1 MPRTIRRKVPR
12 QKSKPLTQIRKSIR
26 NPENAKKY
34 FDSRARRR
42 RVNMAQAANKIAKS
56 PHQSIMIPYLTR
68 IMAAKKEGHRLTS
81 QQRRIAT
88 AFTEHTSAETVL
100 NRFNDLPA
108 SVGRAFD
115 KKVFNLRTAS
125 DVDKYVRNRL
135 VEAAETVESKVSS
148 STSNTYRMEGFRG
161 IDFEGIGALKDWSD
175 YHNNPPPEPCP
186 NLYQLRLEYRG
197 ITTLKTADRSGGVE
211 PYLMTAFCRVPFV
224 TLRGAIHTM
233 SRPATVKQYPKGLHN
248 MSAGQWMPSGGADA
262 NGNPLRPFQFFPL
275 ITTNHTAEVAGME
288 IPYSVDGWQT
298 PNDWSPVLLGR
309 DLHCAL
315 ISAWEEDGDQS
326 AELLSN
332 MGAAVTAIGGMI
344 VNPLVGGVIIAVGL
358 VLELVSFLTGED
370 DDPIG
375 DHVLLFGEQ
384 DLQRIGYTERSFTVT
399 SRDKNNKWRIY
410 IGAES
415 QKAQA

>member
-1 MPRTIRRKVPR
+1 MPRKIQRKVPR
-12 QKSKPLTQIRKSIR
+12 QKSKPLTQIRKGVRDTQS
-26 NPENAKKY
+26 AKKY
-34 FDSRARRR
+34 FDNRVRRR
-42 RVNMAQAANKIAKS
+42 RANMAQAATKITTS
-56 PHQSIMIPYLTR
+56 PHKSIMIPYLTR
-68 IMAAKKEGHRLTS
+68 IMAAKKEGDRLTS

-88 AFTEHTSAETVL
+88 AFTAHTSADTVL

-108 SVGRAFD
+108 NVGSAFD
-115 KKVFNLRTAS
+115 KKVFTLRTAS
-125 DVDKYVRNRL
+125 DVDKYVSDRI
-135 VEAAETVESKVSS
+135 VEAAEKVESKVSS
-148 STSNTYRMEGFRG
+148 SSSNAYRLEGFRG

-175 YHNNPPPEPCP
+175 YNNNPTPEPCP

-211 PYLMTAFCRVPFV
+211 PYLMTAFCRVPFG
-224 TLRGAIHTM
+224 TITGAIHTM
-233 SRPATVKQYPKGLHN
+233 GKPATVKQYPKGLHN
-248 MSAGQWMPSGGADA
+248 MSPGEWMPSGGADE

-275 ITTNHTAEVAGME
+275 ITTNHTAEVHGME

-315 ISAWEEDGDQS
+315 ISVWEEDGDQS

-332 MGAAVTAIGGMI
+332 MGSAVAAIGGMI
-344 VNPLVGGVIIAVGL
+344 ANPLVGGVIIVVGL
-358 VLELVSFLTGED
+358 VLELASFLTGED

-375 DHVLLFGEQ
+375 DQVLFFGEQ
-384 DLQRIGYTERSFTVT
+384 DLQRIGYTERPFTTT
-399 SRDKNNKWRIY
+399 SRDGNNRWRIY

-415 QKAQA
+415 QKLSA